1 MFTLHKKD
9 IIPYEKNDSTWVSV
23 TIEMDPNLLMYERSV
38 YTIFDLLS
46 DLGGLNGILMTIFGL
61 ICATWNYNAFDNRM
75 VKRLFKIRKPE
86 SEIEPGAVYF
96 KKSDFI

>member
-1 MFTLHKKD
+1 M
-9 IIPYEKNDSTWVSV
+9 